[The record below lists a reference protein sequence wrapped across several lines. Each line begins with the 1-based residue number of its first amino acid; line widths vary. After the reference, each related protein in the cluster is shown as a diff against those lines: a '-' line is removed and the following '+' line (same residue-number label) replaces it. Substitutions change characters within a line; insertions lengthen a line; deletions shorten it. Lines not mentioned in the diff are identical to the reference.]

1 MKKKLPNEDHYAV
14 RLNRSDDDAGWV
26 AEVPALPGC
35 LCVGETREK
44 AVAEIRVLIRGVLK
58 LMEEDGHAL
67 PEPDGGLDEIRRLLP
82 IVSISKPA
90 KVSGV
95 KRSTLASRLARGT
108 PMPKEDTA
116 KVRRA
121 VAALV
126 SVA

>member
-1 MKKKLPNEDHYAV
+1 MKTKLPREDHYAV
-14 RLNRSDDDAGWV
+14 RLNWSDDDSGWV

-35 LCVGETREK
+35 LCVCDTREA

-58 LMEEDGHAL
+58 LMAEEGHAL

-82 IVSISKPA
+82 IVSISKLA
-90 KVSGV
+90 RVSGV
-95 KRSTLASRLARGT
+95 SRSTLASRLARGT
-108 PMPKEDTA
+108 PMPQADA
-116 KVRRA
+116 VKVRRA